1 MASGP
6 AYLPPEVARERVR
19 EALDVI
25 DAALA
30 RLRECSTDEVGTAFR
45 VEVADRL
52 ETQARLNR
60 GLMYRV
66 FGQIAEPPDG
76 PDATGLPSGVKVRD
90 VLRHRLR
97 ITAAEV
103 TRRMKVAAR
112 ICPRR
117 SLSGQTLAAEL
128 PVLGAAVDAG
138 ALGEDHLREVCKA
151 MDLLPKVV
159 DAAGR
164 ARAETILV
172 AHARVEDHQ
181 FVTAVGRMLAEELN
195 PEGFF
200 DDTDRQNR
208 RGLVLGPQRPD
219 GMSRL
224 SGDLTPEARAYLEA
238 IAAAVRPGHHLP
250 DSDQTVVDGA
260 TDTRTKSQRLHD
272 AFAWGLR
279 TALASGQLGSHRGL
293 PVTVITTTTLAELE
307 QAAAAVADP
316 SLPMP
321 GPART
326 GGRSTLPM
334 RDLITMAG
342 NGAIHYLV
350 VFDNHSAR
358 PLYLGRS
365 HRLATPDQRIVC
377 YARDHGCTHPRCDAP
392 GYHSEVHH
400 APVDFV
406 DGGPTDADKLFFA
419 CGPSHKAATDGT
431 YTTEITDHGRLAW
444 TDGTGPPETNR
455 LHHPKELLADDEHLT
470 DDESS

>member
-1 MASGP
+1 MSSAPS
-6 AYLPPEVARERVR
+6 YLPPEVARARVR
-19 EALDVI
+19 AELDVI

-45 VEVADRL
+45 VEVAARL
-52 ETQARLNR
+52 EAQERVNR

-76 PDATGLPSGVKVRD
+76 PDGTGLPSGVKVRD
-90 VLRHRLR
+90 VMRGRLR

-117 SLSGQTLAAEL
+117 SLGGESLPAEL
-128 PVLGAAVDAG
+128 AELGAAVEAG
-138 ALGEDHLREVCKA
+138 AVGEDHITEVCKA
-151 MDLLPKVV
+151 MDLLPRAV
-159 DAAGR
+159 DAEQR
-164 ARAETILV
+164 ARAEKTLV
-172 AHARVEDHQ
+172 RHARAEDHL
-181 FVTAVGRMLAEELN
+181 FVTAVGRTLAEELN

-200 DDTDRQNR
+200 DDVDRQNR
-208 RGLVLGPQRPD
+208 RGLVLGRQGPD
-219 GMSRL
+219 GMSKL
-224 SGDLTPEARAYLEA
+224 SGHLTPAARAYFEA
-238 IAAAVRPGHHLP
+238 VAAAVRPGHHLP
-250 DSDQTVVDGA
+250 DSERPVVDA
-260 TDTRTKSQRLHD
+260 TTDTRTKSQRLHD
-272 AFAWGLR
+272 AFAWGFR
-279 TALASGQLGSHRGL
+279 TALASGQLGTHRGL
-293 PVTVITTTTLAELE
+293 PVTVIAMATLAELE

-326 GGRSTLPM
+326 GGGSTLPM
-334 RDLITMAG
+334 RDLITMAAA
-342 NGAIHYLV
+342 GAIHYLV
-350 VFDNHSAR
+350 VFDNHSQR
-358 PLYLGRS
+358 PIYLARS

-377 YARDHGCTHPRCDAP
+377 YARDHGCTHPRCDVP

-419 CGPSHKAATDGT
+419 CGPAHKAATDGT
-431 YTTEITDHGRLAW
+431 YTTEITDEGRLAW
-444 TDGTGPPETNR
+444 TDGTGPPEVNR

-470 DDESS
+470 DDESG